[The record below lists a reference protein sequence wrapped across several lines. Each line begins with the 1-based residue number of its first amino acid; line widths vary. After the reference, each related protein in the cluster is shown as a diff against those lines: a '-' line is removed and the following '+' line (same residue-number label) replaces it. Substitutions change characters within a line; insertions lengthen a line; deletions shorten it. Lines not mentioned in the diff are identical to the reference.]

1 MNVLKAIKVAT
12 VTATTVGKKWAA
24 QNAPSILTGVNIGM
38 ATVAVTL
45 AVPATLKAEKVIA
58 EKQEES
64 DILAISRG
72 EQVHD
77 LTNMEKIKSCWACY
91 VPTALALGASI
102 TSAIFANHI
111 SATHIAALG
120 AACGLMEKKYNAV
133 EEAVGNLSKE
143 QQKKVKEG
151 VVNEYLQKHPV
162 NDGTIEETGDGDT
175 LFIDVETRRKFRS
188 SGLAVTNA
196 FKCISDNLVHD
207 MTQSIND
214 LYAELG
220 LDESESGAMLGW
232 TSNDWPLNPTI
243 TPQMTETGEQYFV
256 VSYPFG
262 MIYDFRDY

>member
-1 MNVLKAIKVAT
+1 MNAFKAIKMAT
-12 VTATTVGKKWAA
+12 VTAATVGKKWVM

-38 ATVAVTL
+38 ATVAVAL
-45 AVPATLKAEKVIA
+45 AVPATLKAEEVIA
-58 EKQEES
+58 EKQEEC
-64 DILAISRG
+64 DILARERS
-72 EQVHD
+72 EQMHD
-77 LTNMEKIKSCWACY
+77 LTNLEKVKACWPCY
-91 VPTALALGASI
+91 VPTFLALGTSIAS
-102 TSAIFANHI
+102 AVFANHI
-111 SATHIAALG
+111 SATHIAALAG
-120 AACGLMEKKYNAV
+120 ACGLMEKKYNAI
-133 EEAVGNLSKE
+133 EEAVGTLSE
-143 QQKKVKEG
+143 GQQKKVKES

-196 FKCISDNLVHD
+196 FKRISDNLVHD

-243 TPQMTETGEQYFV
+243 TPQTTETGEQYFV